1 MFFIEFRQ
9 RVQARGDSRYGRRVG
24 REGASGR
31 GMHLRDDTV
40 GREEPHRPG
49 MSAGQGRCRRT
60 KTTSGGSRAFPTV
73 DGGCAVEPLRLGAW
87 KGAIFSIPAGDA
99 LTRAACRDVCQNMHT
114 PVHDESMKPMEIAS
128 ETAACNAHR
137 RRFYVCIVCP
147 GLASCGEF
155 ERADEEP
162 GSNLPIGKDK
172 SIV

>member
-24 REGASGR
+24 REGAQG
-31 GMHLRDDTV
+31 GAAPARDERWAGEVPADQDHV
-40 GREEPHRPG
+40 GRLPRFSNRGWGLCSRAPETGGLERILDRG
-49 MSAGQGRCRRT
+49 SAGLSILASTLKIC
-60 KTTSGGSRAFPTV
+60 
-73 DGGCAVEPLRLGAW
+73 L
-87 KGAIFSIPAGDA
+87 GAIFSIPAGDA
-99 LTRAACRDVCQNMHT
+99 LPRAACRDVCQNMHT

-155 ERADEEP
+155 DQV
-162 GSNLPIGKDK
+162 DK
-172 SIV
+172 MQ

>member
-87 KGAIFSIPAGDA
+87 KVSLLEMLFHEPPAEM
-99 LTRAACRDVCQNMHT
+99 NMHT

-147 GLASCGEF
+147 GLASCGE
-155 ERADEEP
+155 
-162 GSNLPIGKDK
+162 
-172 SIV
+172 VVW